1 MIFCFLFKIAFFFY
15 DSDYLY
21 LVKGIA
27 YYLLNHDCLYLKHNV
42 FLDTINYD
50 NYLFNINVWRLS
62 ISLYFCPSYYFGSL
76 IFVICFE
83 ILNIIVTTNHN
94 ILYIN
99 VCACIKML
107 NWQLLNTIVILL
119 WIKQN
124 YFNWL

>member
-50 NYLFNINVWRLS
+50 NYLFNINV
-62 ISLYFCPSYYFGSL
+62 
-76 IFVICFE
+76 
-83 ILNIIVTTNHN
+83 
-94 ILYIN
+94 
-99 VCACIKML
+99 
-107 NWQLLNTIVILL
+107 
-119 WIKQN
+119 
-124 YFNWL
+124 